1 MSNVKDITTEEFG
14 QAVLQRSREVPV
26 VVDFWAEWC
35 GPCKTLGPAL
45 ERVAADYAPK
55 FDLVKVDVDANQD
68 LARQFQIQGIPTV
81 VAFKDGQPVER
92 FTGALPESAVRQ
104 WVDGLL
110 PTEADLNVER
120 ARDAVL
126 DGDVE
131 LAEQIFHQ
139 VLGDIP
145 DHAEAGTGLAAL
157 MIAKGEPADA
167 LIVLGKLPPTPE
179 VERLQAAARV
189 TSGQS
194 SDVSDLEVKLQAEP
208 ADDATRIELAT
219 ALAARA
225 EYEPALDHLLKV
237 VIARG
242 PHKEA
247 ARKGVLDIFEL
258 LGDGHPL
265 TATYRRELANA
276 LF

>member
-14 QAVLQRSREVPV
+14 RAVLQRSHEVPV

-45 ERVAADYAPK
+45 ERVAGDYVGQ
-55 FDLVKVDVDANQD
+55 FDLVKVDVDANQQ
-68 LARQFQIQGIPTV
+68 LAQQFQIQSIPTV
-81 VAFKDGQPVER
+81 VAFKSGQPVER
-92 FTGALPESAVRQ
+92 FTGALPESAIRQ
-104 WVDGLL
+104 WVDTLL
-110 PTEADLNVER
+110 PTEADLAVER

-126 DGDVE
+126 EGD
-131 LAEQIFHQ
+131 AEGAERIFRQ
-139 VLGDIP
+139 VLSEIP

-157 MIAKGEPADA
+157 LIARGEPADA

-194 SDVSDLEVKLQAEP
+194 SDVADLEAKLAADP

-237 VIARG
+237 VSAKG
-242 PHKEA
+242 SHKEA
-247 ARKGVLDIFEL
+247 ARKGVLDVFEL

-265 TATYRRELANA
+265 TSTYRRELANA